1 MTTIFAVAIS
11 MYYVYK
17 ETREYVVKYLESAD
31 DTTLRYMKIFITASI
46 GGWALILRYYI
57 MEP

>member
-1 MTTIFAVAIS
+1 MTTILAVAIS

-17 ETREYVVKYLESAD
+17 ETREYVVKYLEGVD
-31 DTTLRYMKIFITASI
+31 ETTLRYMKVFVTASI
-46 GGWALILRYYI
+46 GGWAIILRYYI